1 MLPHKST
8 FIVATFVAATIS
20 AAEDEW
26 QLVIQ
31 EDFASAECLKQ
42 WSLDGVADV
51 SVTDDGKLRIQT
63 LDKEIDGQRSRYSVL
78 WHRTPVWGDV
88 RYELDAK
95 AEAKS
100 RCLFFFCAR
109 STAENK
115 SVFAWKR
122 PVARYGDYAY
132 ENRIELYT
140 MGILRSDQTGL
151 NLRHLGG
158 DIDPEWLEV
167 MPYNPF
173 RDPERFLTPDQLA
186 TCMKTA
192 GIEAL
197 PKEWPELRKIVTKPP
212 FRELLLPQVERRKR
226 VNADFQ
232 AKSIIAS
239 SESETPIFAAPEK
252 FNHIVVT
259 VRGAHVVIQ
268 VDGTTIIDHIDEARK
283 QAPLAGGYFAFRNF
297 KPTEAQYDN
306 LRVYRLKR

>member
-1 MLPHKST
+1 MAIL
-8 FIVATFVAATIS
+8 AAILCRMAS
-20 AAEDEW
+20 APAAENGW

-31 EDFASAECLKQ
+31 EDFGSAECLKQ

-51 SVTDDGKLRIQT
+51 SVTTDGKLRIQT
-63 LDKEIDGQRSRYSVL
+63 LDKEVDGQRSRYSVL
-78 WHRTPVWGDV
+78 WHRRPVWGDI
-88 RYELDAK
+88 RYEFDAR

-109 STAENK
+109 STAPDR
-115 SVFAWKR
+115 SVFAWER

-132 ENRIELYT
+132 EKRIELYT

-158 DIDPEWLEV
+158 AINPEWLEV

-173 RDPERFLTPDQLA
+173 RNPERFLTPDQLA
-186 TCMKTA
+186 ACMKTA

-212 FRELLLPQVERRKR
+212 FRDLLLPQIERRKR

-239 SESETPIFAAPEK
+239 SESETPIFPDPQK
-252 FNHIVVT
+252 FSHVVVT
-259 VRGAHVVIQ
+259 IRGAHVLIQ
-268 VDGTTIIDHIDEARK
+268 VDDKTIIDHLDQARQ

-306 LRVYRLKR
+306 LRIYLLKR